1 MGISKEMN
9 NFHAASNLQRLY
21 LNDSITDVQ
30 FIFDHDGVSQPIS
43 AHKCLLAIASPV
55 FERMFY
61 GDLKEGDTVEIIDA
75 TSEAFIEFLQF
86 FYLDKITL
94 NDDNVAEVMTLADK
108 YDVKGCLN
116 LCAQFLELTLSATTA
131 AWIYELAISFNLNY
145 LAAQCEEKICIET
158 KSVFKSDTFLHCTQ
172 STIRQILK
180 MEHLSC
186 DEIDVF
192 DASMNW
198 AIEACKLAK
207 EEETIAN
214 QMYHLGDC
222 FELIRFP
229 TMTTEDFSKCADR
242 GVFDASE
249 MIDLLRHLTLHQE
262 LKVATKYPR
271 TPRKGAPAWIKD
283 DTICI
288 CDRRSQM
295 QFYRT
300 ANIRNDVV
308 VFTVNERILLGQLS
322 LSIFK
327 TDFKEKDDSDNMR
340 NGILTIKHGT
350 NGLTILTQTVQI
362 SSISYTKIE
371 LTKTIVVSPFEE
383 YEIETEWQLEDSD
396 ELVLRTQCRPEVMI
410 DGGIRFQFKSRDGLD
425 YNNVTEGLIAKLYF
439 KKY

>member
-1 MGISKEMN
+1 MGISKEMK
-9 NFHAASNLQRLY
+9 NFHSASNLQKLY
-21 LNDSITDVQ
+21 LNDSVSDVQ
-30 FIFDHDGVSQPIS
+30 FIFDHDGISQPIS

-55 FERMFY
+55 FQRMFY
-61 GDLKEGDTVEIIDA
+61 GDLKEGDTVHIIDA

-94 NDDNVAEVMTLADK
+94 NDENVAEVMTLADK
-108 YDVKGCLN
+108 YDVRGCLN

-131 AWIYELAISFNLNY
+131 AWYYELATSFNLNY
-145 LAAQCEEKICIET
+145 LAGLCEEKICVET
-158 KSVFKSDTFLHCTQ
+158 KCVFKSETFLHCTQ
-172 STIRQILK
+172 SILREILR

-192 DASMNW
+192 EASMNW

-214 QMYHLGDC
+214 QKEHLGDC

-229 TMTTEDFSKCADR
+229 TMTTEDFSKCAER
-242 GVFDASE
+242 GVFDGNE
-249 MIDLLRHLTLHQE
+249 MLDLLRYLTIHQE
-262 LKVATKYPR
+262 LRVATKYPR
-271 TPRKGAPAWIKD
+271 KAREGAPAWTSD

-295 QFYRT
+295 QLCRS
-300 ANIRNDVV
+300 ADIQKDVL

-322 LSIFK
+322 LSIFT
-327 TDFKEKDDSDNMR
+327 TDSKEESDDNTR
-340 NGILTIKHGT
+340 TGLLTIKHGS
-350 NGLTILTQTVQI
+350 NGIIILTQTIHI
-362 SSISYTKIE
+362 SSQSHSKVQ
-371 LTKTIVVSPFEE
+371 LAKTIVVSPFEE
-383 YEIETEWQLEDSD
+383 YEIETEWQLEPSD
-396 ELVLRTQCRPEVMI
+396 ELVLRTECRPEIML

-425 YNNVTEGLIAKLYF
+425 YNNVTEGLISKLYF